1 MRHASEKEYSVVLAI
16 LCAAIKERRCCG
28 LYIPF
33 ANPAAQILCTASC
46 SADARKRWQLA
57 QPSLSSVSV
66 RKRYNT
72 RDFAS
77 KVVCHETAGF
87 FGFFLPLKG
96 AALLWVPPAKAA
108 PPPLETTAKGTLSP
122 LESQPVLKGVPTKE
136 KWFVGIHCKTKK
148 SPQLFLQQG
157 EENCGDFQCRIHW
170 NGRDFHASH
179 IAAAVHF
186 SEHSPVFR
194 QNSIAHHPNSNHNHD

>member
-1 MRHASEKEYSVVLAI
+1 MPLHFKAP
-16 LCAAIKERRCCG
+16 LCFAF
-28 LYIPF
+28 PF
-33 ANPAAQILCTASC
+33 RDTTYTRTGGFCRGANPEFQRVARQNPPVLWLTESAC
-46 SADARKRWQLA
+46 SRPE
-57 QPSLSSVSV
+57 QPLSATHG
-66 RKRYNT
+66 RQRYNT
-72 RDFAS
+72 LDFAG